1 MFLHQSACHPL
12 HDARCCPSGMQSGA
26 GRSAFSMRGKKQPP
40 GRPYQTIVPPRRK
53 QRPAEGP
60 EHETWPWKVR
70 PRPARPFLLAEGH
83 RLRASLPRSPPP
95 RFSTREAHCRA
106 TSRAHAGQ
114 SMFRRPLRV
123 QMQARSQLSIELMF
137 PLPLV
142 LRGKIMSVHS
152 TASLY

>member
-1 MFLHQSACHPL
+1 MFLHRSACRPL

-70 PRPARPFLLAEGH
+70 PRPVRPFLLAEGH
-83 RLRASLPRSPPP
+83 RLQALLPRSPPP
-95 RFSTREAHCRA
+95 ASQHAKPTAELPRGLTLVRA
-106 TSRAHAGQ
+106 CSGGRYVSRCKRGAN
-114 SMFRRPLRV
+114 
-123 QMQARSQLSIELMF
+123 SQLN
-137 PLPLV
+137 
-142 LRGKIMSVHS
+142 
-152 TASLY
+152 